1 MGRSV
6 STPMA
11 NTTQSMTR
19 CDNLQARCP
28 ARPVSNRTCSI
39 TAGEITLLSPASRS
53 TTVSASGLVSKQLPC
68 RVIVIASLKP
78 GSYTDPRLQE
88 VMTCAKTNGIEF
100 NPGWRWADDQEARVF
115 DRRMH
120 CLVSHLG
127 LRAFP
132 EELQNQ
138 CRRCGG
144 RSDHVATCLG
154 PSRSWL
160 SSEGNRSAHWRCID
174 GPAIQNPSD
183 SGVPERLGRCRL
195 VGRSGVGTH
204 WQVTRTSCWR
214 GGICAGRFPL
224 CHRRGTINPASDA
237 RRPEGLPDRRLSGHL
252 HGHRPKTTSA

>member
-88 VMTCAKTNGIEF
+88 VMTCAKTNGIEISPIDQGVQADLNVPSDF
-100 NPGWRWADDQEARVF
+100 LNFDSSLPGLLRNPGAE
-115 DRRMH
+115 
-120 CLVSHLG
+120 CLLEEILLDPDPVRLGENLGRNRLGVLRGGVDVMEEGRLPESHLAHCIR
-127 LRAFP
+127 LNHKKSAVQR
-132 EELQNQ
+132 
-138 CRRCGG
+138 
-144 RSDHVATCLG
+144 
-154 PSRSWL
+154 PS
-160 SSEGNRSAHWRCID
+160 
-174 GPAIQNPSD
+174 PAILD
-183 SGVPERLGRCRL
+183 
-195 VGRSGVGTH
+195 
-204 WQVTRTSCWR
+204 
-214 GGICAGRFPL
+214 
-224 CHRRGTINPASDA
+224 
-237 RRPEGLPDRRLSGHL
+237 
-252 HGHRPKTTSA
+252 